1 MGAGAV
7 GAHAVEPTDEMR
19 DVSNVARAAIGRV
32 DGTYFAKTQGLAEL
46 VENPRS
52 FEYCATAHA
61 LLEDLRRVAGCARD
75 FQRPRTAAAPSDCGI
90 NTVRAF
96 KTERQVTSLRGG
108 NHVATTFFNWTPR
121 GFFVAGEHHDDAG
134 VFQRADI
141 SQCLQGV
148 EQNDVAT
155 LHVRATI
162 AVCPIAVSAEVL
174 PLKHS
179 VDM

>member
-1 MGAGAV
+1 M
-7 GAHAVEPTDEMR
+7 
-19 DVSNVARAAIGRV
+19 
-32 DGTYFAKTQGLAEL
+32 
-46 VENPRS
+46 
-52 FEYCATAHA
+52 
-61 LLEDLRRVAGCARD
+61 AGCARD
-75 FQRPRTAAAPSDCGI
+75 FQRPRTAAAPSDRGI

-96 KTERQVTSLRGG
+96 KTERQVTSLRGR

-134 VFQRADI
+134 VFQRSDI

-179 VDM
+179 VDMAKEENSFTATAICFGHEVSSAIHFGRHVDPSGSQPDGCELTSENV